1 MLSSRSGFISL
12 YSLHPHHF
20 FKNYI
25 IPFIQLK
32 KKNLYSLIGIVRSN
46 RSCWSCFEIF
56 FSFCGKIVRHTQH
69 IWYGNE
75 RIIDAESTKK
85 NEKKNKKK
93 MRWMFCLIIFCFS
106 NDVMILI
113 LFFCFL
119 NSFFLS
125 VSRFFLLFY
134 IANVRA
140 TFLYMMC

>member
-20 FKNYI
+20 FLNYI
-25 IPFIQLK
+25 IPFIQLKK

-56 FSFCGKIVRHTQH
+56 FLFVAKLWGTHKH

-85 NEKKNKKK
+85 NEKNKKL
-93 MRWMFCLIIFCFS
+93 RWMFCLIIFCFS